1 MRTWLSRSPTGATCC
16 RPDGSCS
23 RGRPASCW
31 SMKIYVRPILAVE
44 RAGVR
49 PLRGQTPGELPERC
63 RQRFPI
69 FERRVYIN
77 SCSQGALSDAVRA
90 SYERYLADWD
100 EYGAPWEYWVE
111 RQEAA
116 RAAFAGLINAAPDE
130 VAVTTSLSAGVSAL
144 ASGLR
149 FARRSKVVLTDWEF
163 PTIGQIWHAQ
173 EARGAR
179 VQHVPAAPD
188 GTIPLEN
195 FDRAIDDDT
204 LLVSITHVCYRN
216 GAMVDVPEVV
226 ELAHERGAL
235 VLLDAFQSVGSL
247 PVDVKELGVDFLG
260 AGVLKYLLGSA
271 GLGFFYCRRDL
282 VERVWPTQ
290 TGWFADENIFAMDH
304 TDYSPSHT
312 AARFQSGTPP
322 VPAIYAGIAGIELMQ
337 EIGVAETREH
347 VNKLNQHLVEG
358 VDELGATLATPREA
372 HGALMCVKST
382 DAKALAA
389 ALGAEG
395 IVTSAWDGNL
405 RVSAHCYNTAE
416 DVDAVLAALQ
426 KHRRLLA

>member
-1 MRTWLSRSPTGATCC
+1 MRTY
-16 RPDGSCS
+16 
-23 RGRPASCW
+23 GRLT
-31 SMKIYVRPILAVE
+31 LAVE
-44 RAGVR
+44 KAGVR
-49 PLRGQTPGELPERC
+49 PQRGLTPETC
-63 RQRFPI
+63 RHRFPI
-69 FERRVYIN
+69 FEQRVYIN

-90 SYERYLADWD
+90 AYEQYLADWD

-111 RQEAA
+111 RGEAA
-116 RAAFAGLINAAPDE
+116 RAAFAGLVNADPDE
-130 VAVTTSLSAGVSAL
+130 IAVTTSLSAGVSAL

-149 FARRSKVVLTDWEF
+149 YARRSKVVLTDWEF

-179 VQHVPAAPD
+179 VTHVSAEPD
-188 GTIPLEN
+188 GTIPLEH

-216 GAMVDVPEVV
+216 GAMVDVAAVV
-226 ELAHERGAL
+226 ELAHARGAL
-235 VLLDAFQSVGSL
+235 VLLDAFQTAGSL
-247 PVDVKELGVDFLG
+247 PLDVRALGVDFLG

-304 TDYSPSHT
+304 TDYSPAHT

-322 VPAIYAGIAGIELMQ
+322 VPAIYAGIAGIELME
-337 EIGVAETREH
+337 EIGIAATREH
-347 VNKLNQHLVEG
+347 VNALNAHLLDG
-358 VDELGATLATPREA
+358 LDELGATVVTPRAAE
-372 HGALMCVKST
+372 HRGALICVRST
-382 DAKALAA
+382 DAKELVTT
-389 ALGAEG
+389 LDRDGL
-395 IVTSAWDGNL
+395 VTSERDNNL
-405 RVSAHCYNTAE
+405 RISAHCYNSLE

-426 KHRRLLA
+426 RHRRLLV

>member
-1 MRTWLSRSPTGATCC
+1 
-16 RPDGSCS
+16 
-23 RGRPASCW
+23 
-31 SMKIYVRPILAVE
+31 LAVE
-44 RAGVR
+44 TAS
-49 PLRGQTPGELPERC
+49 LAERC
-63 RQRFPI
+63 RRRFPI
-69 FERRVYIN
+69 FDQRVYIN

-90 SYERYLADWD
+90 AYDKYLSDWD

-111 RQEAA
+111 RGEAA
-116 RAAFAGLINAAPDE
+116 RAAFAGLVNADPDE

-179 VQHVPAAPD
+179 VVHGSTLAE
-188 GTIPLEN
+188 L
-195 FDRAIDDDT
+195 DRLIDDDT
-204 LLVSITHVCYRN
+204 LMVAVTHVSYRS
-216 GAMVDVPEVV
+216 GAMTDVPKIV

-235 VLLDAFQSVGSL
+235 VLLDAFQSIGSL

-271 GLGFFYCRRDL
+271 GLGFFYCRREL

-312 AARFQSGTPP
+312 ASRFQSGTPP

-337 EIGVAETREH
+337 EIGIAETREH
-347 VNKLNQHLVEG
+347 VNGLNAHFIAGL
-358 VDELGATLATPREA
+358 DELGAKLATPREQERR
-372 HGALMCVKST
+372 GALMCVKST
-382 DAKALAA
+382 DSKALVA
-389 ALGAEG
+389 ALDAEG
-395 IVTSAWDGNL
+395 IVTSERDGNL

-416 DVDAVLAALQ
+416 DVDAVLAALRR
-426 KHRRLLA
+426 HRNLLAS